1 MLSKKLVLK
10 LFEAF
15 SIERWNDH
23 IRPFEMIEMDKA
35 AEKMVLAYI
44 IGKYEEN
51 EGHAVDWD
59 WMIYASFFELLK
71 KIALCDIKSPIQRKI
86 KKDYPEEYKRIEGWV
101 LDQYRDVIDDDTLF
115 KKFQKYLSQED
126 LTGSTPEKTA
136 AIRTASRVL
145 RAAHKYSA
153 MREFEMLSVVNEP
166 FRVRNIERELNEDIA
181 PFMDLK
187 GLQLLITK
195 QKPYDF
201 LMIIEQLRFQTR
213 WNQTP
218 RIPKTSVLG
227 HCYFVAALTM
237 LMGLQPG
244 VEMCENRRY
253 NNFFSALF
261 HDLPEAVTRD
271 IISPVKQAT
280 DELPSIVKRIEDEIV
295 HKELIP
301 LMEPFYAD
309 ELLYF
314 TNDEFENRIILP
326 GAETASGNNS
336 KSKYSCTLEHVS
348 FEDLNTKFNDKKY
361 CPVDGRL
368 VRVADHIAAFIEADS
383 SIKYGI
389 TSAHLRD
396 GRDNIRKIY
405 EKKPSVNGVNPTAF
419 FDLFE

>member
-23 IRPFEMIEMDKA
+23 IRPFEMVEMDKA

-51 EGHAVDWD
+51 EGKKIDWD

-86 KKDYPEEYKRIEGWV
+86 KKDYPEEYRRIEEWV
-101 LDQYRDVIDDDTLF
+101 LNQYRNVIEDEPLF
-115 KKFQKYLSQED
+115 EKFRKYLAKED
-126 LTGSTPEKTA
+126 MQGETEEKTE
-136 AIRTASRVL
+136 AIKNASRIL

-218 RIPKTSVLG
+218 RVPKTSVLG

-237 LMGLQPG
+237 LMELQPG
-244 VEMCENRRY
+244 LNMCENRRY
-253 NNFFSALF
+253 NNFFSGLF

-280 DELPSIVKRIEDEIV
+280 DELPSIVKSIEDEIV
-295 HKELIP
+295 RKELIP

-326 GAETASGNNS
+326 SVESCAEGQ
-336 KSKYSCTLEHVS
+336 SKYSCILEHVS
-348 FEDLNTKFNDKKY
+348 FEDLNEKFNDEKY

-389 TSAHLRD
+389 TSGHLRE
-396 GRDNIRKIY
+396 GRENIRKIY
-405 EKKPSVNGVNPTAF
+405 EHKATVNGVNPTAF
-419 FDLFE
+419 FELFE